1 MIVRRAGGMT
11 EFIPSPREKREGVI
25 RDHALSLVENLHK
38 RLMRIEEAFGLPLS
52 EAHRFDELLGR
63 IGHEESEVKDLN
75 EKLMEVG
82 LTHGERIES

>member
-11 EFIPSPREKREGVI
+11 EFIPSPQEKREGVI

-38 RLMRIEEAFGLPLS
+38 RLKRIEEAIGFPLRDAGQF
-52 EAHRFDELLGR
+52 EELLSR
-63 IGHEESEVKDLN
+63 IGREENQVLELN

-82 LTHGERIES
+82 LTHGERMET